1 MTDED
6 FKAIVGSLPREPG
19 VYRFLNS
26 EGKVIYVGKAKSLKS
41 RLSSYFGEKKHIYFK
56 TQVMV
61 KQSHHFEYTI
71 VESEQD
77 ALLLENTLI
86 KQIQPRYNV
95 NLKDD
100 KSYTYISI
108 KNERF
113 PRVFLTRK
121 VIRDGST
128 YFGPY
133 TSKARV
139 KEILDIV
146 KKLFPLRMFCLK
158 PRMLVAKV

>member
-6 FKAIVGSLPREPG
+6 FKEIVVSLPKQPG
-19 VYRFLNS
+19 VYRFLNP
-26 EGKVIYVGKAKSLKS
+26 EGKVIYVGKAKNLKS
-41 RLSSYFGEKKHIYFK
+41 RLSSYFGDKKQQYFK
-56 TQVMV
+56 TLTMV
-61 KQSHHFEYTI
+61 KHAHHVEYTI

-95 NLKDD
+95 LLKDD
-100 KSYTYISI
+100 KSYTFICI
-108 KNERF
+108 KSERF

-128 YFGPY
+128 
-133 TSKARV
+133 
-139 KEILDIV
+139 
-146 KKLFPLRMFCLK
+146 
-158 PRMLVAKV
+158 

>member
-1 MTDED
+1 
-6 FKAIVGSLPREPG
+6 
-19 VYRFLNS
+19 
-26 EGKVIYVGKAKSLKS
+26 
-41 RLSSYFGEKKHIYFK
+41 
-56 TQVMV
+56 MV
-61 KQSHHFEYTI
+61 RHAHHFDFTI

-95 NLKDD
+95 LLKDD
-100 KSYTYISI
+100 KSYTFICI

-113 PRVFLTRK
+113 PRVFLTRR

-133 TSKARV
+133 TSKV
-139 KEILDIV
+139 KVSEILEIV
-146 KKLFPLRMFCLK
+146 RKIFPLRTCPL
-158 PRMLVAKV
+158 L

>member
-1 MTDED
+1 MCIRD
-6 FKAIVGSLPREPG
+6 S
-19 VYRFLNS
+19 
-26 EGKVIYVGKAKSLKS
+26 IYVGKAKSLRN
-41 RLSSYFGEKKHIYFK
+41 RLASYFGEQKNQYFK
-56 TQVMV
+56 TRTMV
-61 KQSHHFEYTI
+61 RQAHRFEFTI

-100 KSYTYISI
+100 KSYTFICI
-108 KNERF
+108 KNEKF
-113 PRVFLTRK
+113 PRVFLTRR

-133 TSKARV
+133 TSKAKV
-139 KEILDIV
+139 SEILEIV
-146 KKLFPLRMFCLK
+146 KKIFPLRTCPLLLT
-158 PRMLVAKV
+158 PQPIAAVSYTHLTLPTSDLV